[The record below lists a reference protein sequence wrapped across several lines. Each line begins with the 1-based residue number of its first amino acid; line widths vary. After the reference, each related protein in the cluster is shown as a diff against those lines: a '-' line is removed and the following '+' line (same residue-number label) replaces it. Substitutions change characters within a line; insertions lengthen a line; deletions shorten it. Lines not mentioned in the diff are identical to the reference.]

1 MEHQHL
7 EQKKTEG
14 DQKVSVRLQAILII
28 QNSKVRE
35 HYHDISM
42 MASILARLPHGLRPM
57 ILNMGAQ
64 HRSRFALVMAELRR
78 TWCHIIDPSPPR
90 CDQCTHIG
98 CFVCDDNKLSMCDMA
113 SCDNTWC
120 NDCKKGCGYCE
131 GVCVVKKLCWDCA
144 SDDICPTCDLYIC
157 SACATDNVI
166 QVCDICETRCCLDCS
181 HRHANTGDT
190 HCGACHGILEDRPS
204 YEQEYYNFSS
214 KQYGINCMDAVK
226 FRLWAAKT
234 VLLAKKTKAI
244 VAEVHFEY
252 KLNEAREA
260 NDLLQDALQE
270 KTEELRVTNE
280 THAEMLATAEQN
292 PNRDTQRPPHTWA
305 ETGPPGKRQKTQ

>member
-1 MEHQHL
+1 
-7 EQKKTEG
+7 
-14 DQKVSVRLQAILII
+14 
-28 QNSKVRE
+28 
-35 HYHDISM
+35 
-42 MASILARLPHGLRPM
+42 
-57 ILNMGAQ
+57 
-64 HRSRFALVMAELRR
+64 
-78 TWCHIIDPSPPR
+78 
-90 CDQCTHIG
+90 
-98 CFVCDDNKLSMCDMA
+98 
-113 SCDNTWC
+113 
-120 NDCKKGCGYCE
+120 
-131 GVCVVKKLCWDCA
+131 
-144 SDDICPTCDLYIC
+144 
-157 SACATDNVI
+157 
-166 QVCDICETRCCLDCS
+166 
-181 HRHANTGDT
+181 
-190 HCGACHGILEDRPS
+190 
-204 YEQEYYNFSS
+204 
-214 KQYGINCMDAVK
+214 MDAVK